1 MYDVLF
7 NRHFVFSEFMDSYH
21 LGAVH
26 FVACFLGVIMALY
39 VMQLWTRGAVVFEND
54 CWFARH
60 ARRFSLLILA
70 LSMLWSLAYA
80 TTKGWEPWPP
90 YLGMLVAIDIFLATN
105 IILAGKR
112 RRLLG

>member
-1 MYDVLF
+1 MFEFLF
-7 NRHFVFSEFMDSYH
+7 NKHFAFSAIFDGYD
-21 LGAVH
+21 LAAFH
-26 FVACFLGVIMALY
+26 FVACLVGVIMAIY

-60 ARRFSLLILA
+60 SRRFSLLILA

-80 TTKGWEPWPP
+80 ATKGWEPWPP
-90 YLGMLVAIDIFLATN
+90 YLGMLVAIDLFLATN